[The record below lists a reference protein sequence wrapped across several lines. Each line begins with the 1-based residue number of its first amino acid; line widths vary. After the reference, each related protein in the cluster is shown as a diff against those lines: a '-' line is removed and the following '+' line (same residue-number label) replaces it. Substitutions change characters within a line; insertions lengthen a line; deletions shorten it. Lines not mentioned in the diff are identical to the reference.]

1 MLLFTF
7 CAFFC
12 RVQNFGLQF
21 MKYIYHHIPP
31 TTKTL
36 IAYKIRQ
43 MLSYLLAWDFFFFFF
58 EGKKG
63 PRAFADQFGRR
74 RILTRKRLEKILYTD
89 CVIQCNTASCPL
101 LPSAGI
107 SPRRRNPEEAL
118 Q

>member
-1 MLLFTF
+1 M
-7 CAFFC
+7 
-12 RVQNFGLQF
+12 
-21 MKYIYHHIPP
+21 
-31 TTKTL
+31 
-36 IAYKIRQ
+36 RQ